1 MLVRYLVFAVVV
13 GTRMAA
19 TAAVSI
25 CNSMSKYFVP
35 VSFYYDVC

>member
-1 MLVRYLVFAVVV
+1 MLVRYLVFAVV

-19 TAAVSI
+19 TAAVSV